1 MFNLFKRAR
10 LEQATTETSQIL
22 KEISKRCD
30 PCQGIQR
37 GPDRFRATIGAENVR
52 FNERIVLYIMAL
64 HEDPVLHTVDDE
76 THFSAAHFFPDVSTA
91 TVRRTILQCWAIIYT
106 GLPNRI
112 LPDRESQ
119 FGDLFIHMARV
130 ANVQGECTGIE
141 AHSSLGLGELYHESL
156 RASYRKTVANHPNT
170 ERGLALSL
178 AVEAMNDTLRP
189 EGVVSSAL
197 VFGEHPQVRTASEC
211 FVPSANLRERVKVA
225 TLARKDMGKQMAA
238 LRVGRTLRHAVPP
251 SSDRTYE
258 SEDQVLV

>member
-1 MFNLFKRAR
+1 
-10 LEQATTETSQIL
+10 
-22 KEISKRCD
+22 
-30 PCQGIQR
+30 
-37 GPDRFRATIGAENVR
+37 
-52 FNERIVLYIMAL
+52 
-64 HEDPVLHTVDDE
+64 
-76 THFSAAHFFPDVSTA
+76 
-91 TVRRTILQCWAIIYT
+91 
-106 GLPNRI
+106 
-112 LPDRESQ
+112 
-119 FGDLFIHMARV
+119 MARV
-130 ANVQGECTGIE
+130 ANVQGERTGIE

-156 RASYRKTVANHPNT
+156 RASYRKTVASHPNT